1 MNTTLVKHLKNL
13 KLSGFAKTVE
23 IRNEQAIKEKLS
35 YMEFLELLVEDEVTN
50 RKDNSYKKRFQKAHF
65 PFTKSLEEYDFNFQ
79 PVLNRQEIYNLATCE
94 FIRKKENVVFIG
106 PPGTGKTHLSISL
119 GIKAL
124 QQGYKVIFTTVSDM
138 MSALFESKA
147 DNSYAQKL
155 KYYLS
160 PDLLILDE
168 LGFRKLN
175 EHIVDQFY
183 EIISQRYEKGSL
195 IITSNKTFDEWGNI
209 FWDSILA
216 SAILDRIV
224 HHCHLVV
231 IKGES
236 FRMKEQKE
244 QKEHLVNH

>member
-1 MNTTLVKHLKNL
+1 MNSTLFKDLRNL
-13 KLSGFAKTVE
+13 KLSGIAKTLEV
-23 IRNEQAIKEKLS
+23 RNEQAIREKLS
-35 YMEFLELLVEDEVTN
+35 YMEFLELLIEDELAN

-65 PFTKSLEEYDFNFQ
+65 PFTKTLEEYDFNFQ
-79 PVLNRQEIYNLATCE
+79 PTLNRQEIYNLATCE

-106 PPGTGKTHLSISL
+106 PPGTGKTHLSISI

-160 PDLLILDE
+160 SDLLILDE

-224 HHCHLVV
+224 HHSHLVF

-236 FRMKEQKE
+236 FRMREQTEKL
-244 QKEHLVNH
+244 KKK

>member
-1 MNTTLVKHLKNL
+1 MNSTLFKDLRNL
-13 KLSGFAKTVE
+13 KLSGIAKTLEV
-23 IRNEQAIKEKLS
+23 RNEQAIKEKLS
-35 YMEFLELLVEDEVTN
+35 YMEFLELLIEDELAN

-65 PFTKSLEEYDFNFQ
+65 PFTKTLEEYDFNFQ
-79 PVLNRQEIYNLATCE
+79 PTLNRQEIYNLATCE

-106 PPGTGKTHLSISL
+106 PPGTGKTHLSISI

-160 PDLLILDE
+160 SDLLILDE

-224 HHCHLVV
+224 HHCHLVL

-236 FRMKEQKE
+236 FRMREQKE
-244 QKEHLVNH
+244 TLKKSK

>member
-1 MNTTLVKHLKNL
+1 MNSTLFKDLRNL
-13 KLSGFAKTVE
+13 KLSGIAKTLEV
-23 IRNEQAIKEKLS
+23 RNEQAIKEKLS
-35 YMEFLELLVEDEVTN
+35 YMEFLELLIEDELAN
-50 RKDNSYKKRFQKAHF
+50 RKDKSYKKRFQKAHF
-65 PFTKSLEEYDFNFQ
+65 PFTKTLEEYDFNFQ
-79 PVLNRQEIYNLATCE
+79 PTLNRQEIYNLATCE

-106 PPGTGKTHLSISL
+106 PPGTGKTHLSISI

-147 DNSYAQKL
+147 DNSYVQKL

-160 PDLLILDE
+160 SDLLILDE

-224 HHCHLVV
+224 HHCHLVL

-236 FRMKEQKE
+236 YRMREQKE
-244 QKEHLVNH
+244 NLKKSK

>member
-1 MNTTLVKHLKNL
+1 MNSTLFKDLRNL
-13 KLSGFAKTVE
+13 KLSGIAKTLEV
-23 IRNEQAIKEKLS
+23 RNEQAIKEKLS
-35 YMEFLELLVEDEVTN
+35 YMEFLELLIEDELAN

-65 PFTKSLEEYDFNFQ
+65 PFTKTLEEYDFNFQ
-79 PVLNRQEIYNLATCE
+79 PTLNRQEIYNLATCE

-106 PPGTGKTHLSISL
+106 PPGTGKTHLSISI

-160 PDLLILDE
+160 SDLLILDE

-224 HHCHLVV
+224 HHSHLVF

-236 FRMKEQKE
+236 FRMRDQKE
-244 QKEHLVNH
+244 KLKKK

>member
-1 MNTTLVKHLKNL
+1 MNSTLFKDLRNL
-13 KLSGFAKTVE
+13 KLSGIAKTLEV
-23 IRNEQAIKEKLS
+23 RNEQAIREKLS
-35 YMEFLELLVEDEVTN
+35 YMEFLELLIEDELAN

-65 PFTKSLEEYDFNFQ
+65 PFTKTLEEYDFNFQ
-79 PVLNRQEIYNLATCE
+79 PTLNRQEIYNLATCE

-106 PPGTGKTHLSISL
+106 PPGTGKTHLSISI

-160 PDLLILDE
+160 SDLLILDE

-224 HHCHLVV
+224 HHCHLVL

-236 FRMKEQKE
+236 FRMREQTEKL
-244 QKEHLVNH
+244 KKK

>member
-1 MNTTLVKHLKNL
+1 MNSTLFKDLRNL
-13 KLSGFAKTVE
+13 KLSGIAKTLEV
-23 IRNEQAIKEKLS
+23 RNEQAIREKLS
-35 YMEFLELLVEDEVTN
+35 YMEFLELLIEDELAN

-65 PFTKSLEEYDFNFQ
+65 PFTKTLEEYDFNFQ
-79 PVLNRQEIYNLATCE
+79 PTLNRQEIYNLATCE

-106 PPGTGKTHLSISL
+106 PPGTGKTHLSISI

-160 PDLLILDE
+160 SDLLILDE

-224 HHCHLVV
+224 HHSHLVL

-236 FRMKEQKE
+236 FRMREQKE
-244 QKEHLVNH
+244 NLKKSK

>member
-1 MNTTLVKHLKNL
+1 MNSTLFKDLRNL
-13 KLSGFAKTVE
+13 KLSGIAKTLEV
-23 IRNEQAIKEKLS
+23 RNEQAIKEKLS
-35 YMEFLELLVEDEVTN
+35 YMEFLELLIEDELAN

-65 PFTKSLEEYDFNFQ
+65 PFTKTLEEYDFNFQ
-79 PVLNRQEIYNLATCE
+79 PTLNRQEIYNLATCE

-106 PPGTGKTHLSISL
+106 PPGTGKTHLSISI

-160 PDLLILDE
+160 SDLLILDE

-224 HHCHLVV
+224 HHCHLVL

-236 FRMKEQKE
+236 FRMREQKE
-244 QKEHLVNH
+244 NLKKK

>member
-1 MNTTLVKHLKNL
+1 MNSTLFKDLRNL
-13 KLSGFAKTVE
+13 KLSGIAKTLEV
-23 IRNEQAIKEKLS
+23 RNEQAIREKLS
-35 YMEFLELLVEDEVTN
+35 YMEFLELLIEDELAN

-65 PFTKSLEEYDFNFQ
+65 PFTKTLEEYDFNFQ
-79 PVLNRQEIYNLATCE
+79 PTLNRQEIYNLATCE

-106 PPGTGKTHLSISL
+106 PPGTGKTHLSISI

-160 PDLLILDE
+160 SDLLILDE

-224 HHCHLVV
+224 HHSHLVL

-236 FRMKEQKE
+236 FRMRDQKE
-244 QKEHLVNH
+244 KLKKK

>member
-1 MNTTLVKHLKNL
+1 MDNTLTKNLRNL
-13 KLSGFAKTVE
+13 KLSGVVKTVE
-23 IRNEQAIKEKLS
+23 VRNEQAIKEKLS
-35 YMEFLELLVEDEVTN
+35 YMEFLELLIEDELTN

-65 PFTKSLEEYDFNFQ
+65 PFTKTLEEYDFNFQ
-79 PVLNRQEIYNLATCE
+79 PTLNHQEIYNLATCE
-94 FIRKKENVVFIG
+94 FIRKKENIVFIG
-106 PPGTGKTHLSISL
+106 PPGTGKTHLSVSI

-155 KYYLS
+155 RYYLS
-160 PDLLILDE
+160 CDLLILDE

-175 EHIVDQFY
+175 EQIVDQFY
-183 EIISQRYEKGSL
+183 EIVSQRYEKGSL
-195 IITSNKTFDEWGNI
+195 IITSNKTFDEWGHI
-209 FWDSILA
+209 FWDSILV

-224 HHCHLVV
+224 HHCHLVL

-236 FRMKEQKE
+236 FRMKEQKD
-244 QKEHLVNH
+244 KLKKK

>member
-1 MNTTLVKHLKNL
+1 MNSTLFKDLRNL
-13 KLSGFAKTVE
+13 KLSGIAKTLEV
-23 IRNEQAIKEKLS
+23 RNEQAIKEKLS
-35 YMEFLELLVEDEVTN
+35 YMEFLELLIEDELAN

-65 PFTKSLEEYDFNFQ
+65 PFTKTLEEYDFNFQ
-79 PVLNRQEIYNLATCE
+79 PTLNRQEIYNLATCG

-106 PPGTGKTHLSISL
+106 PPGTGKTHLSISI

-160 PDLLILDE
+160 SDLLILDE

-224 HHCHLVV
+224 HHCHLVL

-236 FRMKEQKE
+236 YRMREQKE
-244 QKEHLVNH
+244 TLKKSK

>member
-1 MNTTLVKHLKNL
+1 MAHFSVDKYT
-13 KLSGFAKTVE
+13 GIAKTLEV
-23 IRNEQAIKEKLS
+23 RNEQAIKEKLS
-35 YMEFLELLVEDEVTN
+35 YMEFLELLIEDELAN

-65 PFTKSLEEYDFNFQ
+65 PFTKTLEEYDFNFQ
-79 PVLNRQEIYNLATCE
+79 PTLNRQEIYNLATCG

-106 PPGTGKTHLSISL
+106 PPGTGKTHLSISI

-160 PDLLILDE
+160 SDLLILDE

-224 HHCHLVV
+224 HHCHLVL

-236 FRMKEQKE
+236 YRMREQKE
-244 QKEHLVNH
+244 TLKKSK

>member
-1 MNTTLVKHLKNL
+1 MAHFSVDKYT
-13 KLSGFAKTVE
+13 GIAKTLEV
-23 IRNEQAIKEKLS
+23 RNEQAIKEKLS
-35 YMEFLELLVEDEVTN
+35 YMEFLELLIEDELAN

-65 PFTKSLEEYDFNFQ
+65 PFTKTLEEYDFNFQ
-79 PVLNRQEIYNLATCE
+79 PTLNRQEIYNLATCE

-106 PPGTGKTHLSISL
+106 PPGTGKTHLSISI

-160 PDLLILDE
+160 SDLLILDE

-175 EHIVDQFY
+175 EQIVDQFY

-224 HHCHLVV
+224 HHCHLVL

-236 FRMKEQKE
+236 YRMREQKE
-244 QKEHLVNH
+244 NLKKSM

>member
-1 MNTTLVKHLKNL
+1 MNSTLFKDLRNL
-13 KLSGFAKTVE
+13 KLSGIAKTLEV
-23 IRNEQAIKEKLS
+23 RNEQAIREKLS
-35 YMEFLELLVEDEVTN
+35 YMEFLELLIEDELAN

-65 PFTKSLEEYDFNFQ
+65 PFTKTLEEYDFNFQ
-79 PVLNRQEIYNLATCE
+79 PTLNRQEIYNLATCE

-106 PPGTGKTHLSISL
+106 PPGTGKTHLSISI

-160 PDLLILDE
+160 SDLLILDE

-183 EIISQRYEKGSL
+183 EIISKRYEKGSL

-224 HHCHLVV
+224 HHSHLVL

-236 FRMKEQKE
+236 FRMREQTEKL
-244 QKEHLVNH
+244 KKK

>member
-1 MNTTLVKHLKNL
+1 MNSSLFKDLRNL
-13 KLSGFAKTVE
+13 KLSGIAKTLEV
-23 IRNEQAIKEKLS
+23 RNEQAIKEKLS
-35 YMEFLELLVEDEVTN
+35 YMEFLELLIEDELAN

-65 PFTKSLEEYDFNFQ
+65 PFTKTLEEYDFNFQ
-79 PVLNRQEIYNLATCE
+79 PTLNRQEIYNLATCE

-106 PPGTGKTHLSISL
+106 PPGTGKTHLSISI

-160 PDLLILDE
+160 SDLLILDE

-224 HHCHLVV
+224 HHCHLVL

-236 FRMKEQKE
+236 YRMREQKE
-244 QKEHLVNH
+244 TLKKSK

>member
-1 MNTTLVKHLKNL
+1 MNSTLFKDLRNL
-13 KLSGFAKTVE
+13 KLSGIAKTLEV
-23 IRNEQAIKEKLS
+23 RNEQAIKEKLS
-35 YMEFLELLVEDEVTN
+35 YMEFLELLIEDELAN

-65 PFTKSLEEYDFNFQ
+65 PFTKTLEEYDFNFQ
-79 PVLNRQEIYNLATCE
+79 PTLNRQEIYNLATCE

-106 PPGTGKTHLSISL
+106 PPGTGKTHLSISI

-138 MSALFESKA
+138 MGALFESKA

-160 PDLLILDE
+160 SDLLILDE

-175 EHIVDQFY
+175 EQIVDQFY

-224 HHCHLVV
+224 HHCHLVL

-236 FRMKEQKE
+236 FRMREQKE
-244 QKEHLVNH
+244 NLKKSM

>member
-1 MNTTLVKHLKNL
+1 MNSSLFKDLRNL
-13 KLSGFAKTVE
+13 KLSGIAKTLEV
-23 IRNEQAIKEKLS
+23 RNEQAIKEKLS
-35 YMEFLELLVEDEVTN
+35 YMEFLELLIEDELAN

-65 PFTKSLEEYDFNFQ
+65 PFTKTLEEYDFNFQ
-79 PVLNRQEIYNLATCE
+79 PTLNRQEIYNLATCE

-106 PPGTGKTHLSISL
+106 PPGTGKTHLSISI

-160 PDLLILDE
+160 SDLLILDE

-224 HHCHLVV
+224 HHCHLVL

-236 FRMKEQKE
+236 YRMREQKE
-244 QKEHLVNH
+244 NLKKSK

>member
-1 MNTTLVKHLKNL
+1 MNSTLFKDLRNL
-13 KLSGFAKTVE
+13 KLSGIAKTLEV
-23 IRNEQAIKEKLS
+23 RNEQAIKEKLS
-35 YMEFLELLVEDEVTN
+35 YMEFLELLIEDELAN

-65 PFTKSLEEYDFNFQ
+65 PFTKTLEEYDFNFQ
-79 PVLNRQEIYNLATCE
+79 PTLNRQEIYNLATCE

-106 PPGTGKTHLSISL
+106 PPGTGKTHLSISI

-138 MSALFESKA
+138 MGTLFESKA

-160 PDLLILDE
+160 SDLLILDE

-224 HHCHLVV
+224 HHCHLVL

-236 FRMKEQKE
+236 YRMREQKE
-244 QKEHLVNH
+244 NLKKSM

>member
-1 MNTTLVKHLKNL
+1 MNSSLFKDLRNL
-13 KLSGFAKTVE
+13 KLSGIAKTLEV
-23 IRNEQAIKEKLS
+23 RNEQAIKEKLS
-35 YMEFLELLVEDEVTN
+35 YMEFLELLIEDEFAN

-65 PFTKSLEEYDFNFQ
+65 PFTKTLEEYDFNFQ
-79 PVLNRQEIYNLATCE
+79 PTLNRQEIYNLATCE

-106 PPGTGKTHLSISL
+106 PPGTGKTHLSISI

-160 PDLLILDE
+160 SDLLILDG

-175 EHIVDQFY
+175 EQIVDQFY

-195 IITSNKTFDEWGNI
+195 VITSNKTFDEWGNI

-224 HHCHLVV
+224 HHCHLVL

-236 FRMKEQKE
+236 FRMREQKE
-244 QKEHLVNH
+244 KLKKSK

>member
-1 MNTTLVKHLKNL
+1 MNSTLFKDLRNL
-13 KLSGFAKTVE
+13 KLSGIAKTLEV
-23 IRNEQAIKEKLS
+23 RNEQAIKEKLS
-35 YMEFLELLVEDEVTN
+35 YMEFLELLIEDELAN

-65 PFTKSLEEYDFNFQ
+65 PFTKTLEEYDFNFQ
-79 PVLNRQEIYNLATCE
+79 PTLNRQEIYNLATCE

-106 PPGTGKTHLSISL
+106 PPGTGKTHLSISI

-138 MSALFESKA
+138 MGALFESKA

-160 PDLLILDE
+160 SDLLILDE

-224 HHCHLVV
+224 HHCHLVL

-236 FRMKEQKE
+236 FRMREQKE
-244 QKEHLVNH
+244 NLKKSK

>member
-1 MNTTLVKHLKNL
+1 MDSTLTKNLRNL
-13 KLSGFAKTVE
+13 KLSGVVKTVE
-23 IRNEQAIKEKLS
+23 VRNEQAIKEKLS
-35 YMEFLELLVEDEVTN
+35 YMEFLELLIEDELTN

-65 PFTKSLEEYDFNFQ
+65 PFTKTLEEYDFNFQ
-79 PVLNRQEIYNLATCE
+79 ATLNRQEIYNLATCE

-106 PPGTGKTHLSISL
+106 PPGTGKTHLGISL

-160 PDLLILDE
+160 CDLLILDE

-224 HHCHLVV
+224 HHCHLVL

-244 QKEHLVNH
+244 KLEKK

>member
-1 MNTTLVKHLKNL
+1 MNSTLFKDLRNL
-13 KLSGFAKTVE
+13 KLSGIAKTLEV
-23 IRNEQAIKEKLS
+23 RNEQAIKEKLS
-35 YMEFLELLVEDEVTN
+35 YMEFLELLIEDELAN

-65 PFTKSLEEYDFNFQ
+65 PFTKTLEEYDFNFQ
-79 PVLNRQEIYNLATCE
+79 PTLNRQEIYNLATCE

-106 PPGTGKTHLSISL
+106 PPGTGKTHLSISI

-160 PDLLILDE
+160 SDLLILDE

-175 EHIVDQFY
+175 EQIVDQFY

-224 HHCHLVV
+224 HHCHLVL

-236 FRMKEQKE
+236 YRMREQKE
-244 QKEHLVNH
+244 NLEKSK

>member
-1 MNTTLVKHLKNL
+1 MNSSLFKDLRNL
-13 KLSGFAKTVE
+13 KLSGIAKTLEV
-23 IRNEQAIKEKLS
+23 RNEQAIKEKLS
-35 YMEFLELLVEDEVTN
+35 YMEFLELLIEDELAN

-65 PFTKSLEEYDFNFQ
+65 PFTKTLEEYDFNFQ
-79 PVLNRQEIYNLATCE
+79 PTLNRQEIYNLATCE

-106 PPGTGKTHLSISL
+106 PPGTGKTHLSISI

-160 PDLLILDE
+160 SDLLILDE

-224 HHCHLVV
+224 HHSHLVL

-236 FRMKEQKE
+236 FRMREQTEKL
-244 QKEHLVNH
+244 KKK

>member
-1 MNTTLVKHLKNL
+1 MNSTLFKDLRNL
-13 KLSGFAKTVE
+13 KLSGIAKTLEV
-23 IRNEQAIKEKLS
+23 RNEQAIKEKLS
-35 YMEFLELLVEDEVTN
+35 YMEFLELLIEDELAN

-65 PFTKSLEEYDFNFQ
+65 PFTKTLEEYDFNFQ
-79 PVLNRQEIYNLATCE
+79 PTLNRQEIYNLATCE

-106 PPGTGKTHLSISL
+106 PPGTGKTHLSISI

-138 MSALFESKA
+138 MGALFESKA

-160 PDLLILDE
+160 SDLLILDE

-175 EHIVDQFY
+175 EQIVDQFY

-224 HHCHLVV
+224 HHCHLVL

-236 FRMKEQKE
+236 YRMREQKE
-244 QKEHLVNH
+244 NLKKSM

>member
-1 MNTTLVKHLKNL
+1 MNSTLFKDLRNL
-13 KLSGFAKTVE
+13 KLSGIAKTLEV
-23 IRNEQAIKEKLS
+23 RNEQAIKEKLS
-35 YMEFLELLVEDEVTN
+35 YMEFLELLIEDELAN

-65 PFTKSLEEYDFNFQ
+65 PFTKTLEEYDFNFQ
-79 PVLNRQEIYNLATCE
+79 PTLNRQEIYNLATCE

-106 PPGTGKTHLSISL
+106 PPGTGKTHLSISI

-160 PDLLILDE
+160 SDLLILDE

-183 EIISQRYEKGSL
+183 EIISQRYEKGSM

-224 HHCHLVV
+224 HHCHLVL

-236 FRMKEQKE
+236 FRMREQTEKL
-244 QKEHLVNH
+244 KKK

>member
-1 MNTTLVKHLKNL
+1 MNSTFFKDLRNL
-13 KLSGFAKTVE
+13 KLSGIAKTLEV
-23 IRNEQAIKEKLS
+23 RNEQAIKEKLS
-35 YMEFLELLVEDEVTN
+35 YMEFLELLIEDELAN

-65 PFTKSLEEYDFNFQ
+65 PFTKTLEEYDFNFQ
-79 PVLNRQEIYNLATCE
+79 PTLNRQEIYNLATCE

-106 PPGTGKTHLSISL
+106 PPGTGKTHLSISI

-160 PDLLILDE
+160 SDLLILDE

-224 HHCHLVV
+224 HHCHLVL

-236 FRMKEQKE
+236 YRMREQKE
-244 QKEHLVNH
+244 NLKKSK

>member
-1 MNTTLVKHLKNL
+1 MNSSLFKDLRNL
-13 KLSGFAKTVE
+13 KLSGIAKTLEV
-23 IRNEQAIKEKLS
+23 RNEQAIKEKLS
-35 YMEFLELLVEDEVTN
+35 YMEFLELLIEDEFAN

-65 PFTKSLEEYDFNFQ
+65 PFSKTLEEYDFNFQ
-79 PVLNRQEIYNLATCE
+79 PKLNRQEIYNLATCE

-106 PPGTGKTHLSISL
+106 PPGTGKTHLSISI

-124 QQGYKVIFTTVSDM
+124 QQSYKVISTTVSDM
-138 MSALFESKA
+138 MGALFESKA

-160 PDLLILDE
+160 SDLLILDE

-224 HHCHLVV
+224 HHSHLVL

-236 FRMKEQKE
+236 FRMREQTEKL
-244 QKEHLVNH
+244 KKK

>member
-1 MNTTLVKHLKNL
+1 MNSSLFKDLRNL
-13 KLSGFAKTVE
+13 KLSGIAKTLEV
-23 IRNEQAIKEKLS
+23 RNEQAIKEKLS
-35 YMEFLELLVEDEVTN
+35 YMEFLELLIEDELAN

-65 PFTKSLEEYDFNFQ
+65 PFTKTLEEYDFNFQ
-79 PVLNRQEIYNLATCE
+79 PTLNRQEIYNLATCE

-106 PPGTGKTHLSISL
+106 PPGTGKTHLSISI

-138 MSALFESKA
+138 MGALFESKA

-160 PDLLILDE
+160 SDLLILDE

-175 EHIVDQFY
+175 EQIVDQFY

-224 HHCHLVV
+224 HHCHLVL

-236 FRMKEQKE
+236 FRMREQKE
-244 QKEHLVNH
+244 NLKKSK

>member
-1 MNTTLVKHLKNL
+1 MNSSLFKDLRNL
-13 KLSGFAKTVE
+13 KLSGIAKTLEV
-23 IRNEQAIKEKLS
+23 RNEQAIKEKLS
-35 YMEFLELLVEDEVTN
+35 YMEFLELLIEDELAN

-65 PFTKSLEEYDFNFQ
+65 PFTKTLEEYDFNFQ
-79 PVLNRQEIYNLATCE
+79 PTLNRQEIYNLATCE

-106 PPGTGKTHLSISL
+106 PPGTGKTHLSISI

-160 PDLLILDE
+160 SDLLILDE

-224 HHCHLVV
+224 HHCHLVL

-236 FRMKEQKE
+236 YRMREQKE
-244 QKEHLVNH
+244 NLKKSM

>member
-1 MNTTLVKHLKNL
+1 MNSSLFKDLRNL
-13 KLSGFAKTVE
+13 KLSGIAKTLEV
-23 IRNEQAIKEKLS
+23 RNEQAIKEKLS
-35 YMEFLELLVEDEVTN
+35 YMEFLELLIEDELAN

-65 PFTKSLEEYDFNFQ
+65 PFTKTLEEYDFNFQ
-79 PVLNRQEIYNLATCE
+79 PTLNRQEIYNLATCE

-106 PPGTGKTHLSISL
+106 PPGTGKTHLSISI

-160 PDLLILDE
+160 SDLLILDE

-175 EHIVDQFY
+175 EQIVDQFY

-224 HHCHLVV
+224 HHCHLVL

-236 FRMKEQKE
+236 FRMREQKE
-244 QKEHLVNH
+244 NLKKSK

>member
-1 MNTTLVKHLKNL
+1 MNSSLFKDLRNL
-13 KLSGFAKTVE
+13 KLSGIAKTLEV
-23 IRNEQAIKEKLS
+23 RNEQAIKEKLS
-35 YMEFLELLVEDEVTN
+35 YMEFLELLIEDELAN

-65 PFTKSLEEYDFNFQ
+65 PFTKTLEEYDFNFQ
-79 PVLNRQEIYNLATCE
+79 PTLNRQEIYNLATCE

-106 PPGTGKTHLSISL
+106 PPGTGKTHLSISI

-138 MSALFESKA
+138 MGALFESKA

-160 PDLLILDE
+160 SDLLILDE

-224 HHCHLVV
+224 HHCHLVL

-236 FRMKEQKE
+236 YRMREQKE
-244 QKEHLVNH
+244 NLKKSK

>member
-1 MNTTLVKHLKNL
+1 MNSTLFKDLRNL
-13 KLSGFAKTVE
+13 KLSGIAKTLEV
-23 IRNEQAIKEKLS
+23 RNEQAIKEKLS
-35 YMEFLELLVEDEVTN
+35 YMEFLELLIEDELAN

-65 PFTKSLEEYDFNFQ
+65 PFTKTLEEYDFNFQ
-79 PVLNRQEIYNLATCE
+79 PTLNRQEIYNLATCE

-106 PPGTGKTHLSISL
+106 PPGTGKTHLSISI

-160 PDLLILDE
+160 SDLLILDE

-175 EHIVDQFY
+175 EQIVDQFY

-224 HHCHLVV
+224 HHCHLVL

-236 FRMKEQKE
+236 FRMREQKE
-244 QKEHLVNH
+244 NLKKSM

>member
-1 MNTTLVKHLKNL
+1 MAHFSVDKYT
-13 KLSGFAKTVE
+13 GIAKTLEV
-23 IRNEQAIKEKLS
+23 RNEQAIKEKLS
-35 YMEFLELLVEDEVTN
+35 YMEFLELLIEDELAN

-65 PFTKSLEEYDFNFQ
+65 PFTKTLEEYDFNFQ
-79 PVLNRQEIYNLATCE
+79 PTLNRQEIYNLATCE

-106 PPGTGKTHLSISL
+106 PPGTGKTHLSISI

-160 PDLLILDE
+160 SDLLILDE

-224 HHCHLVV
+224 HHCHLVL

-236 FRMKEQKE
+236 YRMREQKE
-244 QKEHLVNH
+244 TLKKSK